1 MISSTDMLPT
11 PHSRKPIV
19 SLVTV
24 GLIAAMAVSVAAPG
38 FFRIPAGVPGCD
50 TPIRYG
56 VGEVDDRF
64 PLDRKGVLA
73 AALEA
78 ESVWERGLGKDVFL
92 YDPQS
97 PFRITAIFDERQKM
111 TTEARMLEET
121 VASYEAESAKIEK
134 ERTDL
139 LARYERDKKR
149 FEADADKYE
158 KDLAEYNA
166 EVAKWNEAGGAPKTE
181 YEELEDTKKE
191 LGEEGRRLTEAS
203 EELQALAGRVNTLA
217 RTMNTKAG
225 AVNEN
230 IAKFQERYGDPH
242 PFVQGLY
249 VPPLSSVE
257 IFQFEGKDDLRLV
270 IAHEF
275 GHALGVEEHVGND
288 HSLMYYLMGGQDIT
302 APSLT
307 EEDVAAY
314 EAVCPDE
321 SPSKREAIARYL
333 ILTAREDMDPMNFLG
348 LLLR

>member
-1 MISSTDMLPT
+1 MTA
-11 PHSRKPIV
+11 
-19 SLVTV
+19 
-24 GLIAAMAVSVAAPG
+24 GLIAAMAVSVAAPAL
-38 FFRIPAGVPGCD
+38 FRLPAGIPGCD
-50 TPIRYG
+50 MPIRYG
-56 VGEVDDRF
+56 VGEIDQRF

-73 AALEA
+73 ASLEA

-121 VASYEAESAKIEK
+121 VASYEAESAEIEK
-134 ERTDL
+134 KRADL

-149 FEADADKYE
+149 FEADAEKYE
-158 KDLAEYNA
+158 EALAEYNA
-166 EVAKWNEAGGAPKTE
+166 EVAKWNEAGGAPADI
-181 YEELEDTKKE
+181 YEKLEDTKKE
-191 LGEEGRRLTEAS
+191 LEEEGRRLTEAS
-203 EELQALAGRVNTLA
+203 EELQALAGRVNALA
-217 RTMNTKAG
+217 KAMNTKAG

-230 IAKFQERYGDPH
+230 IAKFKERYGDPR

-249 VPPLSSVE
+249 VPPLASIE

-275 GHALGVEEHVGND
+275 GHALGIEEHVGND
-288 HSLMYYLMGGQDIT
+288 RSLMYYLMGGQDIA

-314 EAVCPDE
+314 EAVCPDKT
-321 SPSKREAIARYL
+321 PSKREAIARYL
-333 ILTAREDMDPMNFLG
+333 VLTARKDMDLMEFLG
-348 LLLR
+348 ILLR